1 MRAQAGIEGRWAGF
15 TVETHEPGIVWVRFD
30 RPEAFNGFTLPMKLD
45 LLQLTR
51 TLQVSPD
58 YRVLVVIGEKHFSAG
73 DDVRNFY
80 GDEHWE
86 HARSARIG
94 QARRTDEL
102 GLYGRLRTFSQSLTM
117 SLRDLDMLSICGI
130 EGHCIQSGFSF
141 ALAADFRIAATS
153 ARMTSNTLRYGFMP
167 DEGGHKLL
175 VQHLG
180 VAGTMDFLMRRRT
193 IDGGQAVAMGL
204 AHEVVEPADLASRTL
219 ALAQELAEGPQ
230 VAMRLLKRAI
240 YSADELT
247 MEQALD
253 DIATKTAISD
263 FHPDTSEGVTAWR
276 EKRKPRF
283 NTRSRLSESHGY
295 QPGVSGNVSEP
306 HG

>member
-1 MRAQAGIEGRWAGF
+1 MSGQAGIEGKWAGF
-15 TVETHEPGIVWVRFD
+15 TVEVREPGIVWVQFD

-51 TLQVSPD
+51 ALQVSPD
-58 YRVLVVIGEKHFSAG
+58 YRVLVLIGEQHFCAG

-80 GDEHWE
+80 GEEHWE
-86 HARSARIG
+86 HARSMRIG
-94 QARRTDEL
+94 GARRTDEL
-102 GLYGRLRTFSQSLTM
+102 GLYGRLRTFSQTLTM
-117 SLRDLDMLSICGI
+117 SLRHLDMLSICGI

-153 ARMTSNTLRYGFMP
+153 ARMTSNTLRYGFLP

-193 IDGGQAVAMGL
+193 IDGNQAVAMGL
-204 AHEVVEPADLASRTL
+204 AHEVVDPADLASRTQAL
-219 ALAQELAEGPQ
+219 ALELADGPQ

-247 MEQALD
+247 MEQALE

-276 EKRKPRF
+276 EKRKPAF
-283 NTRSRLSESHGY
+283 NTRSRPFESHGY
-295 QPGVSGNVSEP
+295 QPGVSGAKSET
-306 HG
+306 GA